1 MSIIT
6 NRRRIYADWP
16 PSYKWFSVFS
26 FKISSFMF
34 QYQAPTKYQVYM
46 CAQLFSCVSLF
57 ATPWTL
63 VRQVPLSM
71 GFSRQE
77 CWSGCHFPLQEIS
90 QLRDQTHVCSIG
102 RWILYHY
109 ATWVHSW
116 DKTGNISAICNPGE
130 GLCVETVIKIN
141 DSRNSLSK
149 KN

>member
-1 MSIIT
+1 MLTGPLVTNGFLYSLLKSLPLCFSIKHL
-6 NRRRIYADWP
+6 
-16 PSYKWFSVFS
+16 PSIRFICVLSCSVVFHS
-26 FKISSFMF
+26 
-34 QYQAPTKYQVYM
+34 
-46 CAQLFSCVSLF
+46 

-90 QLRDQTHVCSIG
+90 QLRDQTHVCCIG

-141 DSRNSLSK
+141 DSRNRLSK